1 MPWHSE
7 EVSDPMTEVLTAF
20 QELREAEA
28 VADNLVK
35 SARLNFGRA
44 IHEARNLP
52 RTRGRLEQQDIADQV
67 GLKRERIRQIERSYE
82 ESLDDS

>member
-1 MPWHSE
+1 MPWHPV
-7 EVSDPMTEVLTAF
+7 EVDDPMTEVLTAY

-28 VADNLVK
+28 AAQRLVDM
-35 SARLNFGRA
+35 ARLNFGRA

-52 RTRGRLEQQDIADQV
+52 RTRGRLKQEDIAEKV

-82 ESLDDS
+82 NSLDAS

>member
-1 MPWHSE
+1 MAWHPE

-28 VADNLVK
+28 AAQGLIEA
-35 SARLNFGRA
+35 ARLNFGRA

-52 RTRGRLEQQDIADQV
+52 RPQRLEQQDIADRV
-67 GLKRERIRQIERSYE
+67 GLKRERIRQIERGYE
-82 ESLDDS
+82 KSLAQS